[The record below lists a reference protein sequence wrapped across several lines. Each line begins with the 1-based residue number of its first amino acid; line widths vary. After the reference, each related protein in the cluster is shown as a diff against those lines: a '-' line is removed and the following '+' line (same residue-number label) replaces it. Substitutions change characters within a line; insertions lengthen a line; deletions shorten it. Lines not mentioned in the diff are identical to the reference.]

1 MADKEIPTW
10 SDARLRGATFVYIAA
25 LFAALGGL
33 LFGYDTGVISGALIF
48 IKREFGLTTAAEEI
62 VVSGVLLGATLG
74 AIVGGKAAD
83 IFGRRR
89 VLLVTA
95 AIFGIGALAS
105 AMAPSPAILIVSR
118 TVLGLAIGLASTNVP
133 VYLSEVAPPHVR
145 GWIVSLFQL
154 AVTVGIL
161 VAYLTDYAFAGVEG
175 WRWMLGLAVVPALV
189 FGTGMFFLPETPR
202 WLIRGGHHES
212 AHRVLVR
219 IRKQAD
225 VNLEIEEIKLSL
237 AQQTES
243 GRWTDL
249 LRRQV
254 RPALLVG
261 LGLAVFQQ
269 ITGINTVIY
278 YAPKILQAAGFNS
291 ASGAI
296 LATVGVGVVNVGMT
310 IIAMFL
316 VDRAGRRPLL
326 LVGIAGLIV
335 TLTALGLSFQISNPS
350 GQLAWIAVICLMGY
364 VASFAISLGP
374 IFWLLI
380 AEIYPL
386 KIRGLAE
393 GMAATFNWGSNL
405 IVSLT
410 FLTFGRETWRELNV
424 SPLCVCL
431 GGVVALRLLSR
442 SGNERAHFGR
452 DRSILASRSSFSPN
466 DRPHFLKAQGRSS
479 SCSHAPVA
487 RPLTARGL

>member
-1 MADKEIPTW
+1 MGHKE
-10 SDARLRGATFVYIAA
+10 IAA
-25 LFAALGGL
+25 LRDAHLRGTRFVYVAASFAALGGL

-48 IKREFGLTTAAEEI
+48 IKREFGLTTLAEEI

-83 IFGRRR
+83 LFGRRR

-105 AMAPSPAILIVSR
+105 AVAPSPSVLIVSR
-118 TVLGLAIGLASTNVP
+118 VVLGLAIGLASTNVP
-133 VYLSEVAPPHVR
+133 VYLSEVAPPHAR
-145 GWIVSLFQL
+145 GWVVSLFQL
-154 AVTVGIL
+154 AVTVGIV
-161 VAYLTDYAFAGVEG
+161 VAYLTDYAFAGIEG
-175 WRWMLGLAVVPALV
+175 WRWMLGLAVAPALV
-189 FGTGMFFLPETPR
+189 FGIGMFFLPETPR
-202 WLIRGGHHES
+202 WLVRRGQHEV

-219 IRKQAD
+219 IRELPD
-225 VNLEIEEIKLSL
+225 VNIEIEEIKASL
-237 AQQTES
+237 AQQAES
-243 GRWTDL
+243 GHWTDL

-254 RPALLVG
+254 RPALVVG

-278 YAPKILQAAGFNS
+278 YAPRILQTAGLNS

-310 IIAMFL
+310 ILAMFL

-326 LVGIAGLIV
+326 LVGIAGMII
-335 TLTALGLSFQISNPS
+335 TLGVLGLSFRYPS

-393 GMAATFNWGSNL
+393 GTAATFNWASNL
-405 IVSLT
+405 VVSLT
-410 FLTFGRETWRELNV
+410 FLTLVEK
-424 SPLCVCL
+424 L
-431 GGVVALRLLSR
+431 GASSTFFLY
-442 SGNERAHFGR
+442 A
-452 DRSILASRSSFSPN
+452 LASVASWIFAYYFVPET
-466 DRPHFLKAQGRSS
+466 KGRTLEQIEAFWRAR
-479 SCSHAPVA
+479 HRARRTVA
-487 RPLTARGL
+487 RFS

>member
-1 MADKEIPTW
+1 MADKEIAP
-10 SDARLRGATFVYIAA
+10 LRGAHLRGTRFVYVAA
-25 LFAALGGL
+25 SFAALGGL

-48 IKREFGLTTAAEEI
+48 IKREFGLTTAAEEV
-62 VVSGVLLGATLG
+62 VVSGVLLGATIG
-74 AIVGGKAAD
+74 AIFGGKAAD
-83 IFGRRR
+83 LFGRRR

-105 AMAPSPAILIVSR
+105 AVAPSPTILIVSR
-118 TVLGLAIGLASTNVP
+118 VVLGLAIGLASTNVP
-133 VYLSEVAPPHVR
+133 VYLSEVAPPHAR
-145 GWIVSLFQL
+145 GWVVSLFQL
-154 AVTVGIL
+154 AVTVGIV
-161 VAYLTDYAFAGVEG
+161 VAYLTDYAFAGIEG

-202 WLIRGGHHES
+202 WLIRGGHHEV
-212 AHRVLVR
+212 AQRVLVR
-219 IRKQAD
+219 IRELPD
-225 VNLEIEEIKLSL
+225 VNVEIEEIKASL
-237 AQQTES
+237 AQQAES
-243 GRWTDL
+243 GHWTDL

-254 RPALLVG
+254 RPALVVG
-261 LGLAVFQQ
+261 LGLAIFQQ

-278 YAPKILQAAGFNS
+278 YAPRILQSAGFNS

-310 IIAMFL
+310 IVAMFL

-326 LVGIAGLIV
+326 LVGIAGMII
-335 TLTALGLSFQISNPS
+335 TLGVLGLSFRISNPS
-350 GQLAWIAVICLMGY
+350 GQLAWISVICLMGY

-393 GMAATFNWGSNL
+393 GTAATFNWASNL

-410 FLTFGRETWRELNV
+410 FLTLVEKLGASSTFLLYAVASVASWLFAYCFVPET
-424 SPLCVCL
+424 
-431 GGVVALRLLSR
+431 
-442 SGNERAHFGR
+442 
-452 DRSILASRSSFSPN
+452 
-466 DRPHFLKAQGRSS
+466 KGRSLEQIE
-479 SCSHAPVA
+479 AFWRA
-487 RPLTARGL
+487 RHHGHRTAT

>member
-1 MADKEIPTW
+1 MADKEIAA
-10 SDARLRGATFVYIAA
+10 SRDSHLRGTKFVYVAA
-25 LFAALGGL
+25 SFAALGGL

-48 IKREFGLTTAAEEI
+48 IKREFGLTTVAEEI

-83 IFGRRR
+83 LFGRRR

-105 AMAPSPAILIVSR
+105 AVAPSPTVLIVSR
-118 TVLGLAIGLASTNVP
+118 VVLGLAIGLASTNVP
-133 VYLSEVAPPHVR
+133 VYLSEVAPPHAR
-145 GWIVSLFQL
+145 GWVVSLFQL
-154 AVTVGIL
+154 AVTVGIV

-175 WRWMLGLAVVPALV
+175 WRWMLGLAVAPALV

-202 WLIRGGHHES
+202 WLVRRGHHEV

-219 IRKQAD
+219 IRELPD
-225 VNLEIEEIKLSL
+225 VNIEIEEIKASL
-237 AQQTES
+237 AQQAES
-243 GRWTDL
+243 GHWTDL

-254 RPALLVG
+254 RPALFVG

-278 YAPKILQAAGFNS
+278 YAPKILQTAGFNS

-296 LATVGVGVVNVGMT
+296 LATVGVGVVNVAMT

-326 LVGIAGLIV
+326 LVGIAGMTV
-335 TLTALGLSFQISNPS
+335 TLGALGLSFRYPS

-393 GMAATFNWGSNL
+393 GTAATFNWASNL

-410 FLTFGRETWRELNV
+410 FLTFVEKLGASSTFLLYAFASVASWLFAYYFVPETKGRTLEQIEAFWRARH
-424 SPLCVCL
+424 
-431 GGVVALRLLSR
+431 GVNQAATRIS
-442 SGNERAHFGR
+442 
-452 DRSILASRSSFSPN
+452 
-466 DRPHFLKAQGRSS
+466 
-479 SCSHAPVA
+479 
-487 RPLTARGL
+487 

>member
-1 MADKEIPTW
+1 MAGEKTATPGE
-10 SDARLRGATFVYIAA
+10 ARLHGTRFVFIAA

-62 VVSGVLLGATLG
+62 VVSGVLLGATIG

-83 IFGRRR
+83 FFGRRK

-95 AIFGIGALAS
+95 AIFAIGALAS
-105 AMAPSPAILIVSR
+105 AFAPSPAILIVSR
-118 TVLGLAIGLASTNVP
+118 VVLGLAIGLASTNVP
-133 VYLSEVAPPHVR
+133 VYLSELAPSHAR
-145 GWIVSLFQL
+145 GWVVSLFQL
-154 AVTVGIL
+154 AVTVGIV
-161 VAYLTDYAFAGVEG
+161 VAYLTDYAFASVEG
-175 WRWMLGLAVVPALV
+175 WRWMLGLAVAPALV

-202 WLIRGGHHES
+202 WLIRGGQHEV
-212 AHRVLVR
+212 AHRVLTR
-219 IRKQAD
+219 IREHAE
-225 VNLEIEEIKLSL
+225 VEAEIEEIKASL

-243 GRWTDL
+243 GRWRDL
-249 LRRQV
+249 LSRHV
-254 RPALLVG
+254 RPALIVG
-261 LGLAVFQQ
+261 LGLAIFQQ

-296 LATVGVGVVNVGMT
+296 LATAGVGVVNVGMT

-316 VDRAGRRPLL
+316 VDRVGRRPLL
-326 LVGIAGLIV
+326 LVGIAGMIV
-335 TLTALGLSFQISNPS
+335 TLGMLGLSFRISNQS
-350 GQLAWIAVICLMGY
+350 AQLSWIAVICLMGY

-374 IFWLLI
+374 IFWLMI

-405 IVSLT
+405 MVSLT
-410 FLTFGRETWRELNV
+410 FLTLLEKVGASSTFLFYAFASMASWFFAYYLVPETKGRTLEEIEAFWRAGRR
-424 SPLCVCL
+424 P
-431 GGVVALRLLSR
+431 RQM
-442 SGNERAHFGR
+442 AH
-452 DRSILASRSSFSPN
+452 S
-466 DRPHFLKAQGRSS
+466 
-479 SCSHAPVA
+479 
-487 RPLTARGL
+487 

>member
-1 MADKEIPTW
+1 MAGTRIATLPE
-10 SDARLRGATFVYIAA
+10 AHLRGPRFVFIAA

-62 VVSGVLLGATLG
+62 VVSGVLLGATIG
-74 AIVGGKAAD
+74 AIIGGKAAD
-83 IFGRRR
+83 FFGRRR

-95 AIFGIGALAS
+95 AIFGIGALTS
-105 AMAPSPAILIVSR
+105 AIAPSPAILIVSR
-118 TVLGLAIGLASTNVP
+118 VVLGLAIGLASTNVP
-133 VYLSEVAPPHVR
+133 VYLSEVAPARAR
-145 GWIVSLFQL
+145 GWVVSLFQL
-154 AVTVGIL
+154 AVTIGI
-161 VAYLTDYAFAGVEG
+161 VIAYLTDYAFAGMEG

-189 FGTGMFFLPETPR
+189 FGAGMFFLPETPR
-202 WLIRGGHHES
+202 WLIRGGQHEV
-212 AHRVLVR
+212 AHRVLIR
-219 IRKQAD
+219 IRELAD
-225 VNLEIEEIKLSL
+225 VDVEIEEIKASL

-243 GRWTDL
+243 GRWVDL
-249 LRRQV
+249 LSQQV
-254 RPALLVG
+254 RPALIVG
-261 LGLAVFQQ
+261 LGLAIFQQ

-296 LATVGVGVVNVGMT
+296 LATAGVGVVNVGMT

-326 LVGIAGLIV
+326 LVGIAGMIV
-335 TLTALGLSFQISNPS
+335 TLGMLGLSFRISNQS
-350 GQLAWIAVICLMGY
+350 VQLAWIAVICLMGY

-374 IFWLLI
+374 IFWLMI

-405 IVSLT
+405 LVSLT
-410 FLTFGRETWRELNV
+410 FLTLVEKLGASSTFLLYAFASVASWLFAYYLVPETKGRTLEEIEAFWRT
-424 SPLCVCL
+424 
-431 GGVVALRLLSR
+431 
-442 SGNERAHFGR
+442 
-452 DRSILASRSSFSPN
+452 DRRHRQMPN
-466 DRPHFLKAQGRSS
+466 
-479 SCSHAPVA
+479 
-487 RPLTARGL
+487 

>member
-1 MADKEIPTW
+1 MARKEVAAL
-10 SDARLRGATFVYIAA
+10 SDIHLRGAGFVYIAA
-25 LFAALGGL
+25 SFAALGGL

-48 IKREFGLTTAAEEI
+48 IKREFGLTTTAEEI

-83 IFGRRR
+83 LFGRRR

-105 AMAPSPAILIVSR
+105 AVAPSPTILIVSR
-118 TVLGLAIGLASTNVP
+118 VVLGLAIGLASTNVP
-133 VYLSEVAPPHVR
+133 VYLSEVAPPHAR
-145 GWIVSLFQL
+145 GWVVSLFQL
-154 AVTVGIL
+154 AVTVGIV
-161 VAYLTDYAFAGVEG
+161 VAYLTDYAFAGIEG
-175 WRWMLGLAVVPALV
+175 WRWMLGLAVAPALV

-202 WLIRGGHHES
+202 WLIRGGHHEV

-219 IRKQAD
+219 IRELPD
-225 VNLEIEEIKLSL
+225 VNIEIEEIKASL
-237 AQQTES
+237 AQQAES
-243 GRWTDL
+243 GHWTDL

-254 RPALLVG
+254 RPALFVG

-278 YAPKILQAAGFNS
+278 YAPKILQTAGFNS

-296 LATVGVGVVNVGMT
+296 LATVGVGVVNVAMT

-326 LVGIAGLIV
+326 LVGIAGMII
-335 TLTALGLSFQISNPS
+335 TLGVLGLSFRHPS

-393 GMAATFNWGSNL
+393 GTAATFNWASNL

-410 FLTFGRETWRELNV
+410 FLTLVEKLGASSTFLLYAVASVASWFFAYCFVPET
-424 SPLCVCL
+424 
-431 GGVVALRLLSR
+431 
-442 SGNERAHFGR
+442 
-452 DRSILASRSSFSPN
+452 
-466 DRPHFLKAQGRSS
+466 KGRSLEQIEAFWRARH
-479 SCSHAPVA
+479 HAHSTTP
-487 RPLTARGL
+487 

>member
-1 MADKEIPTW
+1 MADKEIAAL
-10 SDARLRGATFVYIAA
+10 SESHLRGTRFVYIAA
-25 LFAALGGL
+25 SFAALGGL

-62 VVSGVLLGATLG
+62 VVSGVLLGATIG
-74 AIVGGKAAD
+74 AIFGGKAAD
-83 IFGRRR
+83 LFGRRR
-89 VLLVTA
+89 ILLVTA

-105 AMAPSPAILIVSR
+105 AVAPSPLILIVSR
-118 TVLGLAIGLASTNVP
+118 VVLGLAIGLASTNVP
-133 VYLSEVAPPHVR
+133 VYLSEVAPPHAR
-145 GWIVSLFQL
+145 GRVVSLFQL
-154 AVTVGIL
+154 AVTVGIV

-175 WRWMLGLAVVPALV
+175 WRWMLGLAVAPALV

-202 WLIRGGHHES
+202 WLIHRGHHEV

-219 IRKQAD
+219 IRGLAD
-225 VNLEIEEIKLSL
+225 VNVEIEEIKASL
-237 AQQTES
+237 AQQAES
-243 GRWTDL
+243 GHWTDL

-254 RPALLVG
+254 RPALVVG

-296 LATVGVGVVNVGMT
+296 LATVGVGIVNVGMT
-310 IIAMFL
+310 VIAMYL

-326 LVGIAGLIV
+326 LVGIAGMIV
-335 TLTALGLSFQISNPS
+335 TLGVLGLGFRYPS

-393 GMAATFNWGSNL
+393 GTAATFNWASNL
-405 IVSLT
+405 IISLT
-410 FLTFGRETWRELNV
+410 FLTLVEK
-424 SPLCVCL
+424 L
-431 GGVVALRLLSR
+431 GASSTFLLY
-442 SGNERAHFGR
+442 A
-452 DRSILASRSSFSPN
+452 LASVASWLFAYWFVPET
-466 DRPHFLKAQGRSS
+466 KGRTLEQIEAFWRAR
-479 SCSHAPVA
+479 HPARQTVA
-487 RPLTARGL
+487 RLS